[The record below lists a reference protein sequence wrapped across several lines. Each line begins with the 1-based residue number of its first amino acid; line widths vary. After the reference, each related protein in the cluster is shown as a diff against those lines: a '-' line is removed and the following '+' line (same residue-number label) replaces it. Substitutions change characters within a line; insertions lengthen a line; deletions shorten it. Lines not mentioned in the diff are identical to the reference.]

1 MLVTAV
7 VALANEVGYW
17 GVGLA
22 EEKGMGGDGSGNYVD
37 CSVLYLFHID
47 FCLLQKTVLSNLIQE
62 IEPLDVSVIQ
72 KDIPPATVDAMKRT
86 ISGMLGLLP
95 SDQFQVSI
103 EALWEPLSKLLIS
116 SMMTGYT
123 LRNAE
128 CRLCL
133 ERNLDTDEGFVS
145 RPKTEDSQLEAEGML
160 VNNRM
165 NKTSGNDESLESE
178 TRDRENGVPGLGQ
191 IPPEAEKYIL
201 NLQSRLSSAK
211 RVINSPFNY
220 IPTTNFLRVKGK
232 AQLFRVQ
239 MQQFVGEEQN
249 DLLDYLRSLQPEKVA
264 ELSEPTS
271 PALKETIHSVVHGL
285 LATLSPKMHSKAPT
299 LSESTSTGI
308 VNLGFE
314 EDCIDLVEN
323 TSLPFHPQISL
334 TRDYLAR
341 LLFWCMLLGHHLRG
355 LEYRSELMELLA
367 LTGDVENDAFGG
379 EQNVDALGTKPPAM
393 LHLFHL
399 KSRSNFTCQFA
410 LHHLTHLHC
419 FSSKPSCPKFSN
431 LLQGH
436 ISNSH
441 LFQIHAH
448 ILRANAHQDNLTA
461 TRLIGHYPPK
471 LALRVFHQLQKPN
484 IFPFNAIIRVLA
496 EEGLCSTA
504 FSIFKELK
512 LRSLFPND
520 LTFSF
525 LLKAWSRAKHP
536 HYVDQIHTHVLKNGF
551 IGNPFVCNGLLAVY
565 AKGLKDLVSA
575 RKVFDEMPD
584 KGGVYCWTSLI
595 AGYAQSCLSEDVLKL
610 FLLMVKEGLRP
621 EDDTMVS
628 VLSACSNLDIV
639 KVEIWVRIS
648 SKFLDDFDSEKSGRD
663 SVNTVL
669 VYLFGKWGKI
679 DKSREIFDVVS
690 DEGKTSVLAW
700 NAMIGAYVQN
710 GCASEAL
717 SLFRAMMEDS
727 RCSPNHVTLVFVFS
741 ACAQVGDLCLGMRVH
756 EYTKTRG
763 RKGLGVNR
771 NLCTALIDMYSKCG
785 SLEKAR
791 EVFDQM
797 VTKDVVSFNAMI
809 MGLAING
816 DGEEALSL
824 FFDMQELGLHPN
836 AGTLVGV
843 LCACNHSGLLMR
855 GRQIFSDMSQDFS
868 VAPNLDH
875 YACYV
880 DLLARVGCVEEA
892 IEVVTSMPFKPN
904 AFVWGALLGG
914 CLLHNRLELTRHI
927 SNMLVDADPENS
939 GGYVMLSNAFAVDRR
954 WSDVSVLRGHMR
966 TRGVRKQPG
975 RSWISIDGILHE
987 FLAGSPSH
995 PYIKTIYYTLDILVK
1010 QMRLADH

>member
-1 MLVTAV
+1 
-7 VALANEVGYW
+7 
-17 GVGLA
+17 
-22 EEKGMGGDGSGNYVD
+22 
-37 CSVLYLFHID
+37 
-47 FCLLQKTVLSNLIQE
+47 
-62 IEPLDVSVIQ
+62 
-72 KDIPPATVDAMKRT
+72 
-86 ISGMLGLLP
+86 
-95 SDQFQVSI
+95 
-103 EALWEPLSKLLIS
+103 
-116 SMMTGYT
+116 
-123 LRNAE
+123 
-128 CRLCL
+128 
-133 ERNLDTDEGFVS
+133 
-145 RPKTEDSQLEAEGML
+145 
-160 VNNRM
+160 
-165 NKTSGNDESLESE
+165 
-178 TRDRENGVPGLGQ
+178 
-191 IPPEAEKYIL
+191 
-201 NLQSRLSSAK
+201 
-211 RVINSPFNY
+211 
-220 IPTTNFLRVKGK
+220 
-232 AQLFRVQ
+232 
-239 MQQFVGEEQN
+239 
-249 DLLDYLRSLQPEKVA
+249 
-264 ELSEPTS
+264 
-271 PALKETIHSVVHGL
+271 
-285 LATLSPKMHSKAPT
+285 
-299 LSESTSTGI
+299 
-308 VNLGFE
+308 
-314 EDCIDLVEN
+314 
-323 TSLPFHPQISL
+323 
-334 TRDYLAR
+334 
-341 LLFWCMLLGHHLRG
+341 
-355 LEYRSELMELLA
+355 
-367 LTGDVENDAFGG
+367 
-379 EQNVDALGTKPPAM
+379 M
-393 LHLFHL
+393 LHLSLL
-399 KSRSNFTCQFA
+399 KSRNNFTSQFA
-410 LHHLTHLHC
+410 LHHLTHLHS
-419 FSSKPSCPKFSN
+419 FSSNSSYPKFSN

-441 LFQIHAH
+441 LLQIHAH
-448 ILRANAHQDNLTA
+448 VLRANAHQDNLTA

-496 EEGLCSTA
+496 EEGLCSIA

-512 LRSLFPND
+512 LRSLLPND

-551 IGNPFVCNGLLAVY
+551 IGNPFVCNGLLVVY

-575 RKVFDEMPD
+575 RKVFDEMPE

-595 AGYAQSCLSEDVLKL
+595 AGYAQSCQSEDVLKL
-610 FLLMVKEGLRP
+610 FFLMVKEGLRP
-621 EDDTMVS
+621 EDDTLVS

-648 SKFLDDFDSEKSGRD
+648 SEFLDDFDSEESGRD

-679 DKSREIFDVVS
+679 DKSRERFDVIS

-727 RCSPNHVTLVFVFS
+727 RCSPNHVTLVFVLS
-741 ACAQVGDLCLGMRVH
+741 ACAQVGDFCLGMWVH

-791 EVFDQM
+791 EVFYQM

-824 FFDMQELGLHPN
+824 FSEMQELGLHPN

-843 LCACNHSGLLMR
+843 LCACNHSGLLVR

-868 VAPNLDH
+868 VTPNLDH

-914 CLLHNRLELTRHI
+914 CLLHNRLELTTHI

-966 TRGVRKQPG
+966 TRGIRKQPG
-975 RSWISIDGILHE
+975 RSWISIEGILHE

-995 PYIKTIYYTLDILVK
+995 PYVKSIYYTLDILLK
-1010 QMRLADH
+1010 QMRLANP